1 MVMISET
8 TQLVEHENASDDIAE
23 QSDVRRFRG
32 SRLRLV
38 ARRLIDTILPPLC
51 LGCESRILSH
61 HALCPTC
68 WPQIDFI
75 RDPLCDRL
83 GLPLPYSPV
92 PYETGGTIISAAA
105 AAEPPIYDRARAVAK
120 FDGLMR
126 DLIHDL
132 KYHDSHN
139 GRRLFGRWLT
149 EAGRDLLAD
158 ADALV
163 PIPLARFRL
172 LSRRF
177 NQAQIL
183 AAEVQRITT
192 LPVRHFA
199 LLRTRSTARQVGMS
213 RGQRQRNVAGAFVV
227 PTRAIGEVA
236 GKKIILI
243 DDVITT
249 GATVSAAAQA
259 LKKAGAARV
268 DVLALALALVC

>member
-1 MVMISET
+1 MMI
-8 TQLVEHENASDDIAE
+8 IAE
-23 QSDVRRFRG
+23 PCQQTADEDTAEQLSEQNALQRFRG
-32 SRLRLV
+32 HRLRDS

-61 HALCPTC
+61 DALCPAC
-68 WPQIDFI
+68 WPRIDFI
-75 RDPLCDRL
+75 RYPLCDRL
-83 GLPLPYSPV
+83 GLPLPYSRGANG
-92 PYETGGTIISAAA
+92 TGRTMISAAA
-105 AAEPPIYDRARAVAK
+105 AAGPPVYDRARAVAK
-120 FDGLMR
+120 FGGLMR
-126 DLIHDL
+126 DLVHDL

-139 GRRLFGRWLT
+139 GRRLFGRWLA
-149 EAGRDLLAD
+149 EAGRDLLCD

-183 AAEVQRITT
+183 AAEVQRQTT
-192 LPVRHFA
+192 IPVSNFA
-199 LLRTRSTARQVGMS
+199 LIRTRSTARQVGMS

-227 PTRAIGEVA
+227 PARALGEIA
-236 GKKIILI
+236 GKKIVLI

-259 LKKAGAARV
+259 MKKAGAVRV
-268 DVLALALALVC
+268 DVLALALVC

>member
-1 MVMISET
+1 MALITQSSKLPADAET
-8 TQLVEHENASDDIAE
+8 WDNSPEQTSATGQGRQKLRNA
-23 QSDVRRFRG
+23 
-32 SRLRLV
+32 

-51 LGCESRILSH
+51 LGCECRILSH
-61 HALCPTC
+61 DALCPTC
-68 WPQIDFI
+68 WPKIDFI
-75 RDPLCDRL
+75 RAPLCDRL
-83 GLPLPYSPV
+83 GLPLPYSSGS
-92 PYETGGTIISAAA
+92 YGTDGPIISAAA
-105 AAEPPIYDRARAVAK
+105 AADPPRYDRARAVAK

-126 DLIHDL
+126 DLVHDM
-132 KYHDSHN
+132 KYQDSHN
-139 GRRLFGRWLT
+139 GRRLFGRWLAD
-149 EAGRDLLAD
+149 AGRELLTD

-183 AAEVQRITT
+183 ASEVQRLTAI
-192 LPVRHFA
+192 PVRHFA

-227 PTRAIGEVA
+227 PERALGEVA

-259 LKKAGAARV
+259 MKKVGAARV
-268 DVLALALALVC
+268 DVLALALVC